1 MNPVTSM
8 ILRRMRV
15 PFIVLICVYAISIL
29 GLILIPGVDDQ
40 GQPWRM
46 SIFHAFYFV
55 SYTATTIGFGEI
67 PYPLTDAQRL
77 WVLAT
82 IYMTVIGWVYGLGT
96 ILSLIQDPNFREAV
110 RRNRFRRDIRQI
122 HQPFYLVCGFGE
134 TGNAVVSALIEER
147 FRAVVIDKNPDNLN
161 ALTLN
166 ELPEYVPCITADA
179 ADPEQL
185 DFAGIRHRYC
195 RGVIAVT
202 PSDAVNLKI
211 AITSKLL
218 HPDIQ
223 VACRSELREFEDNM
237 RSFGTEYV
245 VNPFDTFSNIFA
257 MAMHSPAMHLIYD
270 WLTGTPNT
278 RLSDPVYFRYGHW
291 ILCGYGRF
299 GKQLFKHLRDQGIAT
314 TIIDPS
320 EAAQQAFLSE
330 DNDDIHDFIL
340 GTGTNE
346 DVLRRASAETSAG
359 LIAGSDNDSN
369 NLSAIMTAR
378 DINPDIFVVARQNSL
393 SNHAL
398 YSASRAN
405 LVMRPRE
412 IIARKIRNLFLTPL
426 LVDFLDRACE
436 QPPEWANITISRIS
450 GIVGELRPH
459 IWTVMINQSA
469 SPAVAKALQYG
480 REIRLHHLTS
490 DPAVRN
496 QQLPCVPLMLVRDDE
511 CLLMPESNTGIRAF
525 DRILF
530 CGSREVQNS
539 MSWTLNVM
547 SSLNFVTTLQE
558 EPESWV
564 WRTMHRRFAKV
575 ERRRQPRQAKPPAAD
590 RTDSREP

>member
-15 PFIVLICVYAISIL
+15 PFIVLITVYAVSIL
-29 GLILIPGVDDQ
+29 GMVIIPGVDDQ
-40 GQPWRM
+40 GNPWHM

-77 WVLAT
+77 WTLAT

-110 RRNRFRRDIRQI
+110 TRNRFKRDINNI
-122 HQPFYLVCGFGE
+122 HQPFYLICGFGE
-134 TGNAVVSALIEER
+134 TGNAVVTSLIQER
-147 FRAVVIDKNPDNLN
+147 YRAVVIDKDPDNLN
-161 ALTLN
+161 ELTLN
-166 ELPEYVPCITADA
+166 ELPEYVPCVTGDA
-179 ADPEQL
+179 SDPDQL
-185 DFAGIRHRYC
+185 ELAGIRHRYC

-202 PSDAVNLKI
+202 PSDEVNLKI

-218 HPDIQ
+218 HPD
-223 VACRSELREFEDNM
+223 VRVVCRSELKEFEDNM
-237 RSFGTEYV
+237 RSFGTDYI
-245 VNPFDTFSNIFA
+245 VNPFETFSNIFA

-270 WLTGTPNT
+270 WLTGAPNT

-299 GKQLFKHLRDQGIAT
+299 GKQLFKHLRDSSIPT

-320 EAAQQAFLSE
+320 EQAQQEFLSE

-346 DVLRRASAETSAG
+346 DILRRAGAENSAG

-369 NLSAIMTAR
+369 NLSTIMTAR
-378 DINPDIFVVARQNSL
+378 HINPDIFVVARQNVL
-393 SNHAL
+393 NNHAL
-398 YSASRAN
+398 YSATRAN

-412 IIARKIRNLFLTPL
+412 IIARKIRVLFLTPL
-426 LVDFLDRACE
+426 LVDFLAQARE
-436 QPPEWANITISRIS
+436 QTPEWANITISRIS
-450 GIVGELRPH
+450 AIVGEMRPH
-459 IWTVMINQSA
+459 IWTVLINQSQA
-469 SPAVAKALQYG
+469 PAVAKALQYG
-480 REIRLHHLTS
+480 RNILLKHLTS
-490 DPAVRN
+490 DPAVKN
-496 QQLPCVPLMLVRDDE
+496 QQLKCVPLMLVRGDE
-511 CLLMPESNTGIRAF
+511 YILMPDENIDIRAF

-530 CGSREVQNS
+530 CGARDVHNS
-539 MSWTLNVM
+539 MKWTLNVM
-547 SSLNFVTTLQE
+547 SSLNFVMTLKE
-558 EPESWV
+558 EPESWI
-564 WRTMHRRFAKV
+564 WRAIHRRLSKQ
-575 ERRRQPRQAKPPAAD
+575 ERRQRPR
-590 RTDSREP
+590 DSESA

>member
-15 PFIVLICVYAISIL
+15 PFIVLITVYAVSIL
-29 GLILIPGVDDQ
+29 GMVLIPGVDDQ
-40 GQPWRM
+40 GNPWRM

-77 WVLAT
+77 WTLAT

-110 RRNRFRRDIRQI
+110 TRNRFKRDINNI
-122 HQPFYLVCGFGE
+122 HQPFYLICGFGE
-134 TGNAVVSALIEER
+134 TGNAVVTSLIQER
-147 FRAVVIDKNPDNLN
+147 YRAVVIDKNPDNLN
-161 ALTLN
+161 ELTLN
-166 ELPEYVPCITADA
+166 ELPEYVPCVTGDA
-179 ADPEQL
+179 SDPDQL
-185 DFAGIRHRYC
+185 ELAGIRHRYC

-202 PSDAVNLKI
+202 PSDEVNLKI

-218 HPDIQ
+218 HPD
-223 VACRSELREFEDNM
+223 VRVVCRSELKEFEDNM
-237 RSFGTEYV
+237 RSFGTDYI
-245 VNPFDTFSNIFA
+245 VNPFETFSNIFA

-270 WLTGTPNT
+270 WLTGAPNT

-299 GKQLFKHLRDQGIAT
+299 GKQLFKHLRDNSIPT

-320 EAAQQAFLSE
+320 EQAQQEFLSE

-346 DVLRRASAETSAG
+346 DILRRAGAENSAG

-369 NLSAIMTAR
+369 NLSTIMTAR
-378 DINPDIFVVARQNSL
+378 HINPDIFVVARQNVL
-393 SNHAL
+393 NNHAL
-398 YSASRAN
+398 YSATRAN

-412 IIARKIRNLFLTPL
+412 IIARKIRVLFLTPL
-426 LVDFLDRACE
+426 LVDFLAQARE
-436 QPPEWANITISRIS
+436 QTPEWANITISRIS
-450 GIVGELRPH
+450 AIVGEMRPH
-459 IWTVMINQSA
+459 IWTVLINQSQA
-469 SPAVAKALQYG
+469 PAVAKALQYG
-480 REIRLHHLTS
+480 RNILLKHLTS
-490 DPAVRN
+490 DPAVKN
-496 QQLPCVPLMLVRDDE
+496 QQLKCVPLMLVRGDE
-511 CLLMPESNTGIRAF
+511 YILMPDENTDIRAF

-530 CGSREVQNS
+530 CGARDVHNS
-539 MSWTLNVM
+539 MKWTLNVM
-547 SSLNFVTTLQE
+547 SSLNFVMTLKE
-558 EPESWV
+558 EPESWI
-564 WRTMHRRFAKV
+564 WRAIHRRLSKQ
-575 ERRRQPRQAKPPAAD
+575 ERRQRPR
-590 RTDSREP
+590 DSESA